1 MLWNVNS
8 GIREIVA
15 CGIRNLG
22 KILLVESRIL
32 GFEIQNTAQGIRN
45 PTNDWNT
52 ESIFPWQRLGSNTCN
67 PASGGVEFRIQNCLG
82 FPYTGRS
89 NEYHDRENQTRI
101 IICYLLRLQ
110 EELHSTLLCSSRW
123 MKRGQQRKPP
133 RKMSV
138 DKIPPLNQMRLCFF
152 QNVSNSTCQ
161 DSTKNHQP
169 CNE

>member
-52 ESIFPWQRLGSNTCN
+52 ESNFP
-67 PASGGVEFRIQNCLG
+67 
-82 FPYTGRS
+82 
-89 NEYHDRENQTRI
+89 
-101 IICYLLRLQ
+101 
-110 EELHSTLLCSSRW
+110 
-123 MKRGQQRKPP
+123 
-133 RKMSV
+133 
-138 DKIPPLNQMRLCFF
+138 
-152 QNVSNSTCQ
+152 
-161 DSTKNHQP
+161 
-169 CNE
+169 